1 MNKFSVCVGLVLS
14 LLAPAVHAEETEGKR
29 YNFGVRPH
37 PLVEEV
43 PAEDVKKDEPKVEP
57 PVAEQPKEAPAQA
70 SAIVNGVYSP
80 KGSAAAP
87 SEHTPKAT
95 THTHPSKGQQAAEN
109 SKKAEELVRFFMGS
123 CLKYYGR
130 NKEMVEYMD
139 AAFPR
144 LETERKADFAPVIG
158 GNINT
163 QYWDVV
169 RGDAFYM
176 LAKDTS
182 SGKCDLIAK
191 DGASTAV
198 HKELKAVM
206 DGLTITKILETK
218 TEYERVPSK
227 NKEVSMVNILG
238 HPLEKE
244 LAIVAT
250 TKIKDTGD
258 NIAAQLTLFTV
269 PQETVDVIDVTPK
282 EAPTQP
288 SEAGGGFSKE

>member
-1 MNKFSVCVGLVLS
+1 MNRFFVFVGLGLC
-14 LLAPAVHAEETEGKR
+14 LLASPLHAEEEGKR

-37 PLVEEV
+37 PVTE
-43 PAEDVKKDEPKVEP
+43 AE
-57 PVAEQPKEAPAQA
+57 AEAPAA
-70 SAIVNGVYSP
+70 AEPAKDEAAKDEAKSETAAPAPTPAPAVEATEAPAVVKGVYSP
-80 KGSAAAP
+80 NGSAGLP
-87 SEHTPKAT
+87 SKPLPKT
-95 THTHPSKGQQAAEN
+95 THSKGKIAAEN
-109 SKKAEELVRFFMGS
+109 AKKAEELVRFFMGS

-130 NKEMVEYMD
+130 NKDMVEYMD
-139 AAFPR
+139 ATFPR
-144 LETERKADFAPVIG
+144 LETERKADFAPVIS

-163 QYWDVV
+163 QYWDVI

-182 SGKCDLIAK
+182 SGKCDVIAK

-206 DGLTITKILETK
+206 DGLTITKILQTK
-218 TEYERVPSK
+218 TDFERVPSK

-258 NIAAQLTLFTV
+258 NIAAQLTMFTV
-269 PQETVDVIDVTPK
+269 PQESVEIK
-282 EAPTQP
+282 EA
-288 SEAGGGFSKE
+288 E